1 MVAKPEA
8 HSVNSLLKMRATS
21 SSDVEY
27 YIEVP
32 TFQRGLVWSDEKK
45 RNLISSIY
53 RGFPIGSLLLY
64 VSNDLTSDGR
74 RNAQIIDGLQ
84 RSTAILDYASK
95 PLKFAPVADQLVK
108 EECKASILRIFQE
121 AGGKVQTKDIRD
133 AINQWAI
140 ETGDTKTANGFKV
153 NVLIERLLKKI
164 DVELSSQAT
173 EELEQII
180 DKDVIDQL
188 SEEFK
193 KIDEYKIP
201 VVVYSGSED
210 DLPEIFESLNSGTPL
225 TKYDKFGATWSN
237 YKVITKTEAIRTA
250 IKDRYSVYL
259 DKGWEVE
266 GYVATQDIGE
276 NDLNL
281 FEYLT
286 GLGKILSDENPCL
299 FSALDKNS
307 ETSSAAFV
315 LATVA
320 HGLRINDM
328 SQLPR
333 ILSQNGT
340 INLTQFEAA
349 LRKTCSD
356 VNTKLQELLAL
367 KMNQRSPSDR
377 FLPHSENQVL
387 SIVLRL
393 LIENYDVTTWKSLGG
408 KNDAQLL
415 LENIQT
421 HYVRDIIG
429 EAWRGSGD
437 STLYER
443 VWIKNEGTGALSKS
457 GYYISKPQFADVKQ
471 QLTSHFESELAKQQT
486 NRSNIST
493 KSKLLLRV
501 LYTDI
506 ITFRDNA
513 LIQFDI
519 EHLAPVKALGDLI
532 VNQKLTNGLPISCIG
547 NLAILPTDLNIIKGK
562 NYVGDH
568 IRNNP
573 TDFDQDKVSKINSYV
588 IDPDSS
594 DITQANID
602 SEKDYINF
610 VQDRFE
616 KQLAI
621 ILKNLGY

>member
-21 SSDVEY
+21 SSEVEY

-64 VSNDLTSDGR
+64 VSNETTSDGR

-84 RSTAILDYASK
+84 RSTAILDYASM
-95 PLKFAPVADQLVK
+95 PLKFAPVADQLVT

-121 AGGKVQTKDIRD
+121 AGSSAQSKDIRD
-133 AINQWAI
+133 AINQWAN

-153 NVLIERLLKKI
+153 SVLIDSLLRKV
-164 DVELSSQAT
+164 DVELSKEAT

-180 DKDVIDQL
+180 DNDVIDRL

-237 YKVITKTEAIRTA
+237 YKVITKTEAIRKA

-266 GYVATQDIGE
+266 GYIATQEIGE

-286 GLGKILSDENPCL
+286 GFGKILADENPCL

-307 ETSSAAFV
+307 DTSSSAFV
-315 LATVA
+315 LTTVA

-328 SQLPR
+328 AQLPR
-333 ILSQNGT
+333 ILSEKGT

-349 LRKTCSD
+349 LRKTCQE
-356 VNTKLQELLAL
+356 VNNKLQELLSL
-367 KMNQRSPSDR
+367 KMNQRSVNDR

-387 SIVLRL
+387 SMVLRL
-393 LIENYDVTTWKSLGG
+393 LIEKYDVTSWKPLSG
-408 KNDAQLL
+408 KNDEQVLID
-415 LENIQT
+415 NYQV
-421 HYVRDIIG
+421 HYVKDIIA

-437 STLYER
+437 STLFER
-443 VWIKNEGTGALSKS
+443 VWIKNEGTGVLSKS
-457 GYYISKPQFADVKQ
+457 PYYLNKPPVGDVEQ
-471 QLTSHFESELAKQQT
+471 QLKYHFESEMAKQQT

-513 LIQFDI
+513 LVQFDI
-519 EHLAPVKALGDLI
+519 EHLAPVKALGDMI
-532 VNQKLTNGLPISCIG
+532 ASQKIANGLPISCIG
-547 NLAILPTDLNIIKGK
+547 NLAILPTELNIIKGK
-562 NYVGDH
+562 NFVGDY
-568 IRNNP
+568 IRDNSK
-573 TDFDQDKVSKINSYV
+573 DFDQVKITKIDSYV
-588 IDPDSS
+588 IHPASS
-594 DITQANID
+594 DITQANIS
-602 SEKDYINF
+602 SEADYLSF
-610 VQDRFE
+610 VEGRFE
-616 KQLAI
+616 KQLSI